1 MLRVETVVPEPAK
14 LQLRRSWRV
23 SNDEKANPGPSINSG
38 GGGSADTVKLF
49 EDAVAANSRRLLA
62 IARAIVGHRA
72 SPEDVVQQAVM
83 NLFQHRARY
92 DWREPGGLLRR
103 AVVNEA
109 LRLLRQ
115 PKMTMVADDQP
126 EHGPNEPSSSM
137 DQRET
142 VAKVRA
148 AIDKLPEHYRSAL
161 VLCEYEQMPYA
172 EIAKTLG
179 ASVPQIKTWIH
190 RARRQLATML
200 KEYANA

>member
-1 MLRVETVVPEPAK
+1 LRVLSVVPEPAK
-14 LQLRRSWRV
+14 LQLPRSWRV
-23 SNDEKANPGPSINSG
+23 SNEEKANPGPSTSG
-38 GGGSADTVKLF
+38 GGDTNNNTVRLF

-115 PKMTMVADDQP
+115 PKMSMVADDQV

-148 AIDKLPEHYRSAL
+148 AIEKLPEHYRSAL

>member
-1 MLRVETVVPEPAK
+1 M
-14 LQLRRSWRV
+14 SD
-23 SNDEKANPGPSINSG
+23 DEKAIPGVTDGPDNV
-38 GGGSADTVKLF
+38 ALF
-49 EDAVAANSRRLLA
+49 EEAVRANSRRLLA

-83 NLFQHRARY
+83 NLFQHRDRY

-126 EHGPNEPSSSM
+126 EAGPNEPSGSM
-137 DQRET
+137 DRRET

-172 EIAKTLG
+172 EIAKTLN

-190 RARRQLATML
+190 RARRQLATTL
-200 KEYANA
+200 KEFAET

>member
-1 MLRVETVVPEPAK
+1 MSTDEDDNSVPPIAGSIGPA
-14 LQLRRSWRV
+14 S
-23 SNDEKANPGPSINSG
+23 GNSEAG
-38 GGGSADTVKLF
+38 GGNSPADTVRLF
-49 EDAVAANSRRLLA
+49 EEAVAANSRRLLA
-62 IARAIVGHRA
+62 IARAIVGTRA

-83 NLFQHRARY
+83 NLFQHRDRY

-115 PKMTMVADDQP
+115 PKMGVVAEDQP
-126 EHGPNEPSSSM
+126 SPKGSVEPGGAM
-137 DQRET
+137 HQRET

-148 AIDKLPEHYRSAL
+148 AIEKLPEHYRSAL
-161 VLCEYEQMPYA
+161 VLCEYEGMPYA
-172 EIAKTLG
+172 EIARTLG

>member
-1 MLRVETVVPEPAK
+1 
-14 LQLRRSWRV
+14 V
-23 SNDEKANPGPSINSG
+23 SSDEKANPAPQNSP
-38 GGGSADTVKLF
+38 DTTALF
-49 EDAVAANSRRLLA
+49 EEAVKANSRRLLA
-62 IARAIVGHRA
+62 IARAIVGTRA

-83 NLFQHRARY
+83 NLFQHRHRY

-115 PKMTMVADDQP
+115 PKMSMVAE
-126 EHGPNEPSSSM
+126 EHPGHSDGPADAM
-137 DQRET
+137 DQNET
-142 VAKVRA
+142 VTKVRA

>member
-1 MLRVETVVPEPAK
+1 VSTDEDQPQPQTPAG
-14 LQLRRSWRV
+14 
-23 SNDEKANPGPSINSG
+23 DSI
-38 GGGSADTVKLF
+38 ALF
-49 EDAVAANSRRLLA
+49 EDAVAVNSKRLLA
-62 IARAIVGHRA
+62 IARAIVGNRA

-115 PKMTMVADDQP
+115 PRMSVVAEDHPSVRGGD
-126 EHGPNEPSSSM
+126 EPGGSL
-137 DQRET
+137 DRAET

-148 AIDKLPEHYRSAL
+148 AIDQLPEHYRSAL

-172 EIAKTLG
+172 EIARTLG

-200 KEYANA
+200 KEYAQTEP

>member
-1 MLRVETVVPEPAK
+1 VNT
-14 LQLRRSWRV
+14 
-23 SNDEKANPGPSINSG
+23 
-38 GGGSADTVKLF
+38 
-49 EDAVAANSRRLLA
+49 RRLLA
-62 IARAIVGHRA
+62 IARAIVGTRA

-83 NLFQHRARY
+83 NLFQHRDRY

-115 PKMTMVADDQP
+115 PKMSMVGEDEP
-126 EHGPNEPSSSM
+126 ERHGAEGPAGAM
-137 DQRET
+137 DRNET
-142 VAKVRA
+142 VEKVRA

-161 VLCEYEQMPYA
+161 VLCEYEGMPYA
-172 EIAKTLG
+172 EIAKTLN

-190 RARRQLATML
+190 RARRQLATLL